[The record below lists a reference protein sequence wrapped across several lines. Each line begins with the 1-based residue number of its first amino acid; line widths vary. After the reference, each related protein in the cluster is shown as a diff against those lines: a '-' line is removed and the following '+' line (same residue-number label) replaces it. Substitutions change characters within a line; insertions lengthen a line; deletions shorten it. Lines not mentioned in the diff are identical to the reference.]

1 MLAAASQTCSGERA
15 AASDIEREQL
25 HLIPDGKIAEIAA
38 WISDLAA
45 ERQAFRER
53 LEERQRL

>member
-1 MLAAASQTCSGERA
+1 VLAAVSQTCSGERA
-15 AASDIEREQL
+15 AVSRAEREQL
-25 HLIPDGKIAEIAA
+25 HLTPDRKIAEIAA

>member
-1 MLAAASQTCSGERA
+1 VASQTCSGERA
-15 AASDIEREQL
+15 AISDAEREQL
-25 HLIPDGKIAEIAA
+25 HLTPDRKIAEIAA

-53 LEERQRL
+53 LEERSG